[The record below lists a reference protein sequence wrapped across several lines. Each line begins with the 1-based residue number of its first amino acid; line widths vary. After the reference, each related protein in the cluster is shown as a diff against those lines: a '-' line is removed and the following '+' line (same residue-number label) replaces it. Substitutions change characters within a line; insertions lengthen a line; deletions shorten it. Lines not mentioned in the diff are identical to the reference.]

1 MSIIDKVEGQV
12 GKWLFGKSI
21 RKAIARGITLL
32 VAWVMGLGL
41 SAYGIDINQEA
52 FTAGVYMVLE
62 VVRNWVKIKY
72 PKIGALL

>member
-1 MSIIDKVEGQV
+1 MSIIDKVEGKV
-12 GKWLFGKSI
+12 VEWFFGKAI
-21 RKAIARGITLL
+21 KKAVAKGITLL

-52 FTAGVYMVLE
+52 FTAGIYMVLE
-62 VVRNWVKIKY
+62 VVRNYIKIKF